1 MHRDDLSLSWSR
13 YLSSYAL
20 DHWRLLLGALT
31 GLGLAIVTLW
41 LAGMVSGYAVHGSDL
56 GYAFGLGVGTL
67 MLGLLWDSL
76 IRRESWETI
85 HRLSAAP
92 NTERLAFTTPD
103 DAPTADARACFHAL
117 RALETTWRD
126 HQARTEEKVLFYIAL
141 TTRLVHHM
149 KTPLQ
154 ALWLLMQLADQAADD
169 GAIGQ
174 RWRELS
180 RHCWAELRRLDSL
193 VRQALQ
199 TVRLEDL
206 LRDFRPQRVPLL
218 SLVRTI
224 IAEYHHDW
232 TIRMMTPRIEVEGN
246 AADYVAFTDEPWL
259 RLLIEQIVKNALQYG
274 RSTLTITF
282 RHDVST
288 MTLEFR
294 DDGEG
299 MTAEDQAR
307 AFEPFYTGQAGR
319 KAATATGLGLYLA
332 HQIAQRL
339 GYQLTLASEPGQ
351 GTTVT
356 LRIPRATFLAP
367 AQCQVEQNRK

>member
-1 MHRDDLSLSWSR
+1 MHRDNALKSWPR

-31 GLGLAIVTLW
+31 GLGLAIATLW
-41 LAGMVSGYAVHGSDL
+41 LADMVSGYAVHGADL
-56 GYAFGLGVGTL
+56 AYAFGLGVGAL
-67 MLGLLWDSL
+67 ILGLFWDGL
-76 IRRESWETI
+76 IRRESWTTI
-85 HRLSAAP
+85 HRLSVIP
-92 NTERLAFTTPD
+92 STERLTFTPPD
-103 DAPTADARACFHAL
+103 DAPTADARACFSAL
-117 RALETTWRD
+117 RALETAWRD

-169 GAIGQ
+169 GTIGQ
-174 RWRELS
+174 RWPELS

-206 LRDFRPQRVPLL
+206 SRDFRPQRVSLP
-218 SLVRTI
+218 SLVRAI
-224 IAEYHHDW
+224 IADYHNDW
-232 TIRMMTPRIEVEGN
+232 TIRMMTPQIVVEGDE
-246 AADYVAFTDEPWL
+246 ADYVAFTDEPWL

-288 MTLEFR
+288 ITLDFR

-339 GYQLTLASEPGQ
+339 GYQLTLTSEPGQ

-367 AQCQVEQNRK
+367 AQHHGEQNRK